1 MTTYNGTNMGLEQD
15 TSGNWVFT
23 NPAQTFVDPDTFTTA
38 DPAFQYAPTDTT
50 DTTADETTD
59 PCPAGYIYD
68 DTLKQCVP
76 DPSYQVPSFLGE
88 PEEGDYEK
96 RVREESE
103 EKFIEFD
110 ASTPEGRED
119 MWEHAVKND
128 YIDEKTGKLKGP
140 PEAPKFLGV
149 TGQFGENVQYQRFIN
164 ELNRENQKRLE
175 QGLPAVFAQ
184 AINYAGVSPYTF
196 KKPSLT
202 DQWTGY
208 ALSDS
213 RITGFQPITTALARE
228 QELKA
233 IQDSQKTFAEQF
245 KTSAEI
251 LDEKIKEEKLKQE
264 EIKTEQRK
272 EEARKGLEERAD
284 ITGAIGGVQAK
295 DIGGKARTESVTTQK
310 QRQDKDAGQSR
321 QEYRSY
327 RPEPKKETKSAYTP
341 RRHP

>member
-1 MTTYNGTNMGLEQD
+1 MTTYNGTNMELDQNPDG
-15 TSGNWVFT
+15 TWVFT
-23 NPAQTFVDPDTFTTA
+23 NPAQTFI
-38 DPAFQYAPTDTT
+38 DPATFS
-50 DTTADETTD
+50 TTD
-59 PCPAGYIYD
+59 PPFPTVDTTTDDTTEDTTCEEGYIYD
-68 DTLKQCVP
+68 NTLKKCVP
-76 DPSYQVPSFLGE
+76 EVTGYEEQVAAYT
-88 PEEGDYEK
+88 EESDYEK

-103 EKFIEFD
+103 GKFIEFD

-119 MWEHAVKND
+119 MWEHAVKKG
-128 YIDEKTGKLKGP
+128 YINEKTGELKGS
-140 PEAPKFLGV
+140 PETGMPFLKGIA
-149 TGQFGENVQYQRFIN
+149 QFGEDRQYQRFIN
-164 ELNRENQKRLE
+164 ELNKENQKRLE

-184 AINYAGVSPYTF
+184 AVGYAGISPYTF
-196 KKPSLT
+196 KQPSLT

-208 ALSDS
+208 ALSGN

-233 IQDSQKTFAEQF
+233 IQDKQKIVSKQF

-284 ITGAIGGVQAK
+284 VTGAIGGVQAK

-327 RPEPKKETKSAYTP
+327 RPEPKKETKSDYTP
-341 RRHP
+341 RRHHA